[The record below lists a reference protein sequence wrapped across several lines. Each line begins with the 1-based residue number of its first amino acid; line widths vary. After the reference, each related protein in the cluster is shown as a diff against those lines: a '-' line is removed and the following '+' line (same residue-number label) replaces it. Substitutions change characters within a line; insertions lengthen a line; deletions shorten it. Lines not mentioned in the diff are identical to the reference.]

1 MYLSTSGELA
11 RFVADAK
18 DVTAMGIDTEFM
30 RERTYYP
37 RLCLIQVSLPE
48 TTAIID
54 PLTIEDLEPFFGLLR
69 DRRIVKVLHAGGQDL
84 EIFFRLMGEV
94 TAPVF
99 DSQVAAT
106 LAGFPQQVGYGALV
120 EKLLGVQLDKGDT
133 FTDWARRPLTRNQ
146 IEYAHNDVRYLL
158 PVHDRLLH
166 SLERDERLE
175 WLERD
180 FARMEDPITYVVE
193 PMEQWRRLKRVSAL
207 NRRQLAVAREV
218 AAWREI
224 EAQRRDIPKRW
235 LLSDESSIEIARRM
249 PRDAEALAAVRGVKD
264 KLPRA
269 AYADLLRAVERGV
282 AIPDDRLPFIERKR
296 RGPAVDVEG
305 AVDLMVALVRL
316 RAREHGVAMPI
327 LASRDDLERLAA
339 GDTEGHPLLEGW
351 RFEIVGE
358 ELIALLEGRLTLALR
373 EGAVVVERR

>member
-1 MYLSTSGELA
+1 
-11 RFVADAK
+11 
-18 DVTAMGIDTEFM
+18 
-30 RERTYYP
+30 
-37 RLCLIQVSLPE
+37 
-48 TTAIID
+48 
-54 PLTIEDLEPFFGLLR
+54 
-69 DRRIVKVLHAGGQDL
+69 
-84 EIFFRLMGEV
+84 
-94 TAPVF
+94 
-99 DSQVAAT
+99 
-106 LAGFPQQVGYGALV
+106 
-120 EKLLGVQLDKGDT
+120 
-133 FTDWARRPLTRNQ
+133 
-146 IEYAHNDVRYLL
+146 
-158 PVHDRLLH
+158 
-166 SLERDERLE
+166 
-175 WLERD
+175 
-180 FARMEDPITYVVE
+180 
-193 PMEQWRRLKRVSAL
+193 MEQWRRLKRVSAL